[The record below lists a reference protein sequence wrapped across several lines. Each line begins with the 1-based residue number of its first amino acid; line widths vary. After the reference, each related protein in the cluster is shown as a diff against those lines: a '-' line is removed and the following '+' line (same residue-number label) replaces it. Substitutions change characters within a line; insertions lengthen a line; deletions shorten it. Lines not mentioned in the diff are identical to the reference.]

1 MSNNVIHPSTRVA
14 DLLGLLL
21 VLKNEFGGK
30 TDLFELEERLE
41 VDLDDF
47 MPIVYM
53 ANELGFAT
61 IGVGDIIITDKG
73 LEFIE
78 SNFKKRKEI
87 IKESL
92 ERIEPFKTAKE
103 LKEFTI
109 ENLNKALL
117 KKGIADFNSTD
128 GKHKLELILNEW
140 GVYSG
145 FLITNSKY
153 KVSE

>member
-1 MSNNVIHPSTRVA
+1 MSYKVIHPSTRVA

-47 MPIVYM
+47 MPIVYT
-53 ANELGFAT
+53 ANELGFVT

-73 LEFIE
+73 LEFLE
-78 SNFKKRKEI
+78 ANLKKRKQI

-103 LKEFTI
+103 LGEFTV
-109 ENLNKALL
+109 ESLNKALL
-117 KKGIADFNSTD
+117 KKGIADFNSAD
-128 GKHKLELILNEW
+128 GKHQLELLLNEW

-145 FLITNSKY
+145 FLETDHKY
-153 KVSE
+153 RVKS